1 MQTWVVK
8 KTGSTAIA
16 ADRAHYMTDVGV
28 NAGVLVALGVTR
40 FTGWDRADP
49 LFALVISVYMLWNAR
64 TIANEVP
71 TQLLDR
77 ELPAKSRHQIE
88 DLVRACAGVR
98 DIHDLRTRHAGDR
111 IFVEFHLEVDG
122 HLTVDQGHRIGDL
135 GEAAI
140 INLLPGT
147 VEVTGHL
154 EPFGIDDERLDDRI
168 SERSIA

>member
-1 MQTWVVK
+1 
-8 KTGSTAIA
+8 
-16 ADRAHYMTDVGV
+16 
-28 NAGVLVALGVTR
+28 
-40 FTGWDRADP
+40 
-49 LFALVISVYMLWNAR
+49 MLWNAR

-88 DLVRACAGVR
+88 DVVRACAGVR

-135 GEAAI
+135 GEAALSI
-140 INLLPGT
+140 CCRAPSKSPATWSRSALMTSDLM
-147 VEVTGHL
+147 TGL
-154 EPFGIDDERLDDRI
+154 ARDR
-168 SERSIA
+168 